1 MREQARTNAPRLGI
15 SYETEDR
22 PPIHPFTSLASLQQS
37 MSTILWQA
45 TYDSDFDDIFHCG
58 SDQTL
63 TDSDQEVWPV
73 VVKAGPSKTQGALH
87 DRTKQQ
93 QQRFAHAASPTS
105 SDATP
110 EPDDD
115 LGERDTEDLDGP
127 AYAEYVENYPRAVEC
142 RWKACRAKLAS
153 IKILRRVSNAESF
166 CMSRLACFVLLEL
179 TYSWFGQ
186 HVAKLHGE
194 ADPASVSDA
203 LLRAFCEHSS
213 LRYPLL

>member
-1 MREQARTNAPRLGI
+1 MVGLLTIIITSGQNNKIFGQILVSNIWLSAGGPFSADSRVCENKPEHRLGI

-127 AYAEYVENYPRAVEC
+127 AYAGYVENYPRAVEC

-153 IKILRRVSNAESF
+153 IKISRRVSNAESF
-166 CMSRLACFVLLEL
+166 CMSRWL
-179 TYSWFGQ
+179 
-186 HVAKLHGE
+186 
-194 ADPASVSDA
+194 VS
-203 LLRAFCEHSS
+203 CCWN
-213 LRYPLL
+213 